1 MALTSSSHIVNTRA
15 VRTRQ
20 ENSLPI
26 KRSRIETGPR
36 QIQTRGPMI
45 WSQQRHDIR
54 NTHNMNTFE
63 IKERW
68 HLNYQSHPVSEYEIK
83 DDLNVQPLV
92 LQGTWV
98 YWQQGIQRCV
108 MCCLPCVRLYKT
120 TVYVKR
126 ITSVTIGIKNF
137 EFEFDFVHICKINT
151 GLQNPFLQFRIQC
164 CNFSKLGN
172 SFWLPYQEEEEKS
185 SQKNVSV

>member
-20 ENSLPI
+20 ENSLLI
-26 KRSRIETGPR
+26 KRSRIETGAR

-63 IKERW
+63 IKERR

-92 LQGTWV
+92 LQGT
-98 YWQQGIQRCV
+98 
-108 MCCLPCVRLYKT
+108 
-120 TVYVKR
+120 
-126 ITSVTIGIKNF
+126 
-137 EFEFDFVHICKINT
+137 
-151 GLQNPFLQFRIQC
+151 
-164 CNFSKLGN
+164 
-172 SFWLPYQEEEEKS
+172 
-185 SQKNVSV
+185 